1 MGLKCS
7 LLGHSF
13 EPADIEREREEQGSE
28 VVTTVRELERCH
40 RCGKERVVSESTE
53 VTAVVDAGDVAVDD
67 DNGHGVEAG
76 TEDAAAD
83 APTAGG
89 EDVTADAPTAGA
101 EDTSADTPTA
111 GAEEA
116 PEGGGLDGM
125 IDRSEAVEDD
135 PGHADE
141 TVGDPAGSAA
151 DDTEAADLEDRDPAS
166 EDTEILTDDDTDRA
180 PGEWPEEAYDEGYD
194 SDDVESAVEH
204 VSDEEE
210 LSGITVPE
218 GQIVCPNCS
227 FEVGAE
233 SGYRGGDPCPE
244 CGEWLASERNR

>member
-13 EPADIEREREEQGSE
+13 EPADVEREREEQGSE

-53 VTAVVDAGDVAVDD
+53 VTAVVDAGDVAVDED
-67 DNGHGVEAG
+67 DGFGVE
-76 TEDAAAD
+76 
-83 APTAGG
+83 
-89 EDVTADAPTAGA
+89 AGA
-101 EDTSADTPTA
+101 EDTSADAPTADAEDTSTDAPTA
-111 GAEEA
+111 GAEET
-116 PEGGGLDGM
+116 PEGGALDGM
-125 IDRSEAVEDD
+125 IDRSDAVEDD
-135 PGHADE
+135 TDRADE

-151 DDTEAADLEDRDPAS
+151 DDDTEEADLEDRDPAS

-204 VSDEEE
+204 VSDEEG

-218 GQIVCPNCS
+218 GQIVCPDCS
-227 FEVGAE
+227 FEVEAE